1 MPGICGNGTCR
12 NTPGGHVCTCFDG
25 FRLSV
30 NNHCEGETDVT
41 SLTMVLILMSPII
54 CDLVQILTNVAPIQ
68 ASVFAE
74 DVATLMDLTNA
85 SASLATNS
93 RGTDASVK
101 VS

>member
-1 MPGICGNGTCR
+1 M
-12 NTPGGHVCTCFDG
+12 CTCFDG

-30 NNHCEGETDVT
+30 NNHCEGEMDVT
-41 SLTMVLILMSPII
+41 SLPIVLSVTSLYVLFFFVVI
-54 CDLVQILTNVAPIQ
+54 VQILTSVAPIQ